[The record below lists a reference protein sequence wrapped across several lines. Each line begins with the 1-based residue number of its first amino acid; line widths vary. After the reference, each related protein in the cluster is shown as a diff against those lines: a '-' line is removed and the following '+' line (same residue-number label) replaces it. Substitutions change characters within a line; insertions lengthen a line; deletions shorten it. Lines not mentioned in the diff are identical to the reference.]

1 MKYNIP
7 LRAATERIA
16 NRQEFKAS
24 SVVGYNCY
32 DGTYQVKSYSTV
44 IAEYKDGVWYV
55 NATHYS
61 VTTSKAQHQVRMALH
76 GLEYVTVIHV
86 PYGASTLQGR
96 SGPVALER
104 ANRIRVGA

>member
-1 MKYNIP
+1 MRYNIP
-7 LRAATERIA
+7 LHAASERIA
-16 NRQEFKAS
+16 NRQPFKAS
-24 SVVGYNCY
+24 SVKGYTFY
-32 DGTYQVKSYSTV
+32 DGTYRVYSYSTI

-55 NATHYS
+55 NDTHYS
-61 VTTSKAQHQVRMALH
+61 ITTSRAQNQVRMALH

-96 SGPVALER
+96 SGLVALER